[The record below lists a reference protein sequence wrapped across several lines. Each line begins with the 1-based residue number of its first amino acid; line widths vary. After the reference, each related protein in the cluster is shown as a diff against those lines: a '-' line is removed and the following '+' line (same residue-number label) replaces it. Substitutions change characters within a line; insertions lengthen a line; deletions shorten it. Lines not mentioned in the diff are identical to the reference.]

1 MRKLKR
7 ILIFAALVAALTCLL
22 CMALNAET
30 YSGTCGAE
38 GDGSNLT
45 WTLDSD
51 GLLKISGSGA
61 MADYSYS
68 GNAPWYNNRSSI
80 KMVVINDGVAS
91 IGSYAFYRCTRI
103 TNITIS
109 LNVTNI
115 GYGAFGGCVN
125 LNDIN
130 ISEANLN
137 YKLIDGILFTA
148 DEKKLII
155 CPVKICGATY
165 TVPNGVTSI
174 GEYAFQSCTSLTNV
188 TIPNSVT
195 VIGANAFSG
204 CKGLTSITI
213 PNSVISIEKAAFS
226 NCMNLTDIAMSNSI
240 TSIGNFAFSNCGNLA
255 SIAIP
260 DSVTAIGNYAFSGC
274 GSLTS
279 ITVPNSVTV
288 LGNHVFENCTRLTSV
303 TLPDGMISIGTNMFY
318 ACRALTNV
326 AIPSSVTSIGDYAF
340 SQCDS
345 LANIII
351 PDSVASI
358 GSYAF
363 QGCISLVS
371 IAIPNGV
378 TSIGNFAFSS
388 CRKLMSIDIPN
399 GVTNI
404 GVGVFDCCSSITSIV
419 IPSSVT
425 SIERSLFHGC
435 SSLTNVEIPSSVTSI
450 GEGAFQYC
458 NSLTSIEIPI
468 SVTSIGNNTFGWCG
482 GLKDIKFYSDTVEI
496 GDSEET
502 IPSSAIIYG
511 YKGSTAEKYATNYD
525 RKFVALKNLMN
536 IIASGTCGAEGDN
549 LTWTLDSN
557 GLLKISG
564 EGDMANFTGSSSTPW
579 REYRLKIKAVEMDDG
594 VTSVGHNVFRFCY
607 YIERVV
613 LPSNLK
619 SIGMFAFSHCRNLTS
634 IEIPSSVT
642 NIYGLAFAYCDNLTN
657 IFVEDGNTVYHSAD
671 NCVILTEE
679 KTLVLGCNGSIIPTD
694 GSVTSIGAYSFCGNI
709 CREDI
714 AMSINIPYCITKIGA
729 SAFAYCT
736 SVAEVSIPESTVE
749 IPDAIFRGCEKLTSI
764 NVDEANPNYKSID
777 GVLFTKDGKTLI
789 NYPAGKSGEPYTIPE
804 EVTSICSL
812 AFERAL
818 ITGVI
823 IPDGVTDIGESTFM
837 SCRNLMS
844 VTIPEGVTGI
854 GRSTFSGC
862 TSLESVTIPVSVT
875 SIGTGAFSGCN
886 NLTSIKIYSKTVAIE
901 DNVYAIPSSA
911 TIYGYNGSTAE
922 EYATKYERTFVALA
936 EEEEPSIV
944 ANGTCGINGDNV
956 TWTLDSDGLLKISDT
971 GAMADYDWENVA
983 PWYEYRSSITEVE
996 IAEGVTSI
1004 GNDAFDYCEK
1014 LTSVTIPNSV
1024 TSIGESAF
1032 FRCDKLSSIVI
1043 PNSVVK
1049 IGNSAFAYCTSLTEV
1064 SIPAGTTD
1072 ISGAVFRGCE
1082 KLTSINVDEANPNY
1096 KSIDGV
1102 LFTKDGKTLMN
1113 YPAGK
1118 GEEPYIVPNGVISIL
1133 GSAFERCKF
1142 SGITL
1147 PASLTDI
1154 GYADIFPSSIKNISV
1169 DAANPNYKS
1178 VDGVL
1183 FTKDGKSLIKYPAKK
1198 SGETYTVPDGVVTIR
1213 RDAFEYCMN
1222 LKNITMPNG
1231 VKSIRYGA
1239 FRSCRNLENINIPDG
1254 VTLIDSQA
1262 FLNCSSLKSITIPI
1276 SVTEIEHNAF
1286 AYCENLES
1294 ITIYSKSAMIF
1305 ENPNTIPASATIY
1318 GGKGSTAEEYAT
1330 KYGRTF
1336 KEIDI
1341 PTVEIARGTCGEN
1354 LTWVLDSDGLL
1365 KISGTGAMADYDWE
1379 NNAPWYEYR
1388 SNITKSEIQ
1397 NGVTSIG
1404 NWAFEGCYSLK
1415 NISMSES
1422 VTSIGSS
1429 AFNGCRNLTDITI
1442 SANVTS
1448 IGQGAFYNCSKLAS
1462 ISVNEANANYR
1473 FIDGVLFS
1481 KDGKTLIQYPSGKS
1495 AEEYTVPDGVT
1506 SIGSWAFGYCT
1517 RLTSINMPDSVTSI
1531 GESAFFGCQN
1541 LVNVNIPNGVT
1552 AIELQTFWE
1561 CSSLTSIT
1569 IPDSVASI
1577 GNSAFL
1583 GCKNLVS
1590 VNIPNGVTAIGWRTF
1605 LDCISL
1611 ESITIPASV
1620 TEIGNDA
1627 FYGCSSLTSI
1637 TIYSKTAWIADNSD
1651 TISESATIYGGKGS
1665 IAEEYA
1671 TKYGRKFV
1679 EIEIPT
1685 VDIAKGTCGENLTWV
1700 LDSDGLLKISGTGAM
1715 ADYKWLFDVPWSSY
1729 ASGITTVE
1737 ISDGVT
1743 SIGRLAFFRCTS
1755 LASITI
1761 PDSVTS
1767 IGNDAFANSGITSI
1781 TIPNGVTSIGNSA
1794 FENCTSLESI
1804 EIPDGVTSIGS
1815 SAFASCEKLK
1825 SITLPSGLTSIK
1837 FGVFRNCT
1845 ALESII
1851 IPARVMEINGA
1862 AFVNCNSLTSITI
1875 YSKKARIS
1883 DSSDTIPESA
1893 TIYGGKGSTAEEYAT
1908 KYGRTFKEIEIPTV
1922 EIANGTCGENITWVL
1937 DSDGLLKISGTG
1949 TMTDYLL
1956 NENAP
1961 WYSYNSSIMVV
1972 DIADGVTS
1980 IGAYAFVNCENIAN
1994 VTISGSVTSIGEGA
2008 FLGCAGLANIII
2020 PESVTEIGDMA
2031 FGACAALSE
2040 VSIPAGV
2047 TNIGK
2052 GPFYACLNLTNI
2064 NVDEANPNYK
2074 SVGGVLFTKDG
2085 KTLVQYPIGIKADTY
2100 EVPSGVTEIRGMAF
2114 AFGKFSTVKLP
2125 VSIETIGDVA
2135 FGGCAN
2141 LVGINLPSG
2150 ITRIGD
2156 RAFMLCSKLGK
2167 IAIPGGVTYICQSAF
2182 AYCIGLTS
2190 INIPA
2195 KVTFIGEQAFF
2206 NCNGLTAI
2214 TVDEAN
2220 ENYKS
2225 VDGVLFTKDGKKLIQ
2240 YPVSNE
2246 RKSYAIPVGVT
2257 SIEYAAFCGS
2267 KNLIEVTI
2275 PEGVEIIAEGAFNS
2289 CPNIKIIILPASVT
2303 SIGDFAFY
2311 GCPSLKSV
2319 RILSKTAKFPE
2330 YRFVFDEVTTVY
2342 GYEGSTAEEYAKKY
2356 NLSFASILSAAVGAD
2371 DTNVS
2376 GSEVTIDTTKEIVDN
2391 KENQITIKQE
2401 VGEKLDGK
2409 ESANVKTNVADI
2421 AFDKTATEKI
2431 AESAKKGDI
2440 NLVIKDITEDSQK
2453 NKKKII
2459 EISLTDSD
2467 GNRILPDNS
2476 SEENGYITV
2485 SILFKAGMDKSD
2497 IEVIYKGENGEEKME
2512 IVSYDSEM
2520 GIVTFKT
2527 KHFSEYEIRDTSF
2540 KLGDINGDGKID
2552 VKDLVTLRR
2561 YMAAYEVDSF
2571 DKLAA
2576 DINGDGKINTTDLVL
2591 IRRYLAGISGTGIE

>member
-7 ILIFAALVAALTCLL
+7 ILIFAAFVAALTCLL

-38 GDGSNLT
+38 GDNLT
-45 WTLDSD
+45 WTLDTDTGVLKIEGKGEMADFSNSGTPWGAYRTMITSVEISDGVTSIGNYAFPSCSGLTSIEMPSSVTSIGRAAFMNCSSLTSVIIPNGVKNIGSRAFEYCSSLTSIIVDEANKTYKAINGVLFTKDGNTLVAYPAGKSETSYTIPDGVAVIEIMAFKKCISLTNIYIPDSVKIIEESAFFGCKNLVNINIPDSMTAIGSQAFWDCISLKNITIPMSVTKIGRDAFAVCENLESITIYSKSAMIFKSSDTIPESATIYGGKGSTAEEYATKYGRKFVEIDIPTVEIASGTCGENLTWVLDSEGLLKISGTGAMTDYYGENKAPWYEYRSIIRVVEIAEGVISIGSYAFEYCSSLTTITIPNGVTNINYYAFYFCTSLANVTIPSSVTSSIKADVFYECWRLTSINVDEENETYKSIDGVLFTKDGKALIVYPAGKSGEIYVVPDGVTSIRNNAFAKCERLKSITLPNDLTSIEFGVFQLCASLESIVIPARVTEIGDLAFRICRGLTSINVDEANETYKSIDGVLFTKDGKALIAYPAGKSETSYTIPDGVTTIASCAFESCIGLTSIYIPESVTNIGNSAFCGCQNLVSVNIPNGVVAIEMQTFLGCSSLKSITIPICVTKIGYNAFYNCSSLESITIYSKAAWIYDSEYTMPESATIYGGNGSTAEEYATKYGRTFKEIEIPTFEIANGTCGENLTWVLDSD
-51 GLLKISGSGA
+51 GLLKVSGTGA
-61 MADYSYS
+61 MADYDWE
-68 GNAPWYNNRSSI
+68 NKAPWY
-80 KMVVINDGVAS
+80 
-91 IGSYAFYRCTRI
+91 
-103 TNITIS
+103 
-109 LNVTNI
+109 
-115 GYGAFGGCVN
+115 
-125 LNDIN
+125 
-130 ISEANLN
+130 
-137 YKLIDGILFTA
+137 
-148 DEKKLII
+148 
-155 CPVKICGATY
+155 
-165 TVPNGVTSI
+165 
-174 GEYAFQSCTSLTNV
+174 
-188 TIPNSVT
+188 
-195 VIGANAFSG
+195 
-204 CKGLTSITI
+204 
-213 PNSVISIEKAAFS
+213 
-226 NCMNLTDIAMSNSI
+226 
-240 TSIGNFAFSNCGNLA
+240 
-255 SIAIP
+255 
-260 DSVTAIGNYAFSGC
+260 
-274 GSLTS
+274 
-279 ITVPNSVTV
+279 
-288 LGNHVFENCTRLTSV
+288 EN
-303 TLPDGMISIGTNMFY
+303 
-318 ACRALTNV
+318 
-326 AIPSSVTSIGDYAF
+326 
-340 SQCDS
+340 
-345 LANIII
+345 
-351 PDSVASI
+351 
-358 GSYAF
+358 
-363 QGCISLVS
+363 
-371 IAIPNGV
+371 
-378 TSIGNFAFSS
+378 
-388 CRKLMSIDIPN
+388 
-399 GVTNI
+399 
-404 GVGVFDCCSSITSIV
+404 
-419 IPSSVT
+419 
-425 SIERSLFHGC
+425 
-435 SSLTNVEIPSSVTSI
+435 
-450 GEGAFQYC
+450 
-458 NSLTSIEIPI
+458 
-468 SVTSIGNNTFGWCG
+468 
-482 GLKDIKFYSDTVEI
+482 
-496 GDSEET
+496 
-502 IPSSAIIYG
+502 
-511 YKGSTAEKYATNYD
+511 
-525 RKFVALKNLMN
+525 
-536 IIASGTCGAEGDN
+536 
-549 LTWTLDSN
+549 
-557 GLLKISG
+557 
-564 EGDMANFTGSSSTPW
+564 
-579 REYRLKIKAVEMDDG
+579 RLKIKAVEIAEG
-594 VTSVGHNVFRFCY
+594 VTS
-607 YIERVV
+607 
-613 LPSNLK
+613 
-619 SIGMFAFSHCRNLTS
+619 IGDDAFDYCQNLTS
-634 IEIPSSVT
+634 VMIP
-642 NIYGLAFAYCDNLTN
+642 N
-657 IFVEDGNTVYHSAD
+657 
-671 NCVILTEE
+671 
-679 KTLVLGCNGSIIPTD
+679 
-694 GSVTSIGAYSFCGNI
+694 SVTSIGVSAFFRCDKLS
-709 CREDI
+709 
-714 AMSINIPYCITKIGA
+714 SIIIPNSVVKISN

-736 SVAEVSIPESTVE
+736 SLTEVSIPAGTTDISG
-749 IPDAIFRGCEKLTSI
+749 AIFRGCEKLTSI

-789 NYPAGKSGEPYTIPE
+789 NYPAGK
-804 EVTSICSL
+804 
-812 AFERAL
+812 
-818 ITGVI
+818 
-823 IPDGVTDIGESTFM
+823 
-837 SCRNLMS
+837 
-844 VTIPEGVTGI
+844 
-854 GRSTFSGC
+854 
-862 TSLESVTIPVSVT
+862 
-875 SIGTGAFSGCN
+875 
-886 NLTSIKIYSKTVAIE
+886 
-901 DNVYAIPSSA
+901 
-911 TIYGYNGSTAE
+911 
-922 EYATKYERTFVALA
+922 
-936 EEEEPSIV
+936 
-944 ANGTCGINGDNV
+944 
-956 TWTLDSDGLLKISDT
+956 
-971 GAMADYDWENVA
+971 
-983 PWYEYRSSITEVE
+983 
-996 IAEGVTSI
+996 
-1004 GNDAFDYCEK
+1004 
-1014 LTSVTIPNSV
+1014 
-1024 TSIGESAF
+1024 
-1032 FRCDKLSSIVI
+1032 
-1043 PNSVVK
+1043 
-1049 IGNSAFAYCTSLTEV
+1049 
-1064 SIPAGTTD
+1064 
-1072 ISGAVFRGCE
+1072 
-1082 KLTSINVDEANPNY
+1082 
-1096 KSIDGV
+1096 
-1102 LFTKDGKTLMN
+1102 
-1113 YPAGK
+1113 
-1118 GEEPYIVPNGVISIL
+1118 GEEPYIIPNGVISIL
-1133 GSAFERCKF
+1133 DSAFERCKF

-1147 PASLTDI
+1147 PASLIDI
-1154 GYADIFPSSIKNISV
+1154 GYADTFPDSIKNISV

-1183 FTKDGKSLIKYPAKK
+1183 FTKDGKSLIKYPADK
-1198 SGETYTVPDGVVTIR
+1198 SGETYTVPDGVVIIR
-1213 RDAFEYCMN
+1213 RDAFKYCSN

-1239 FRSCRNLENINIPDG
+1239 FRYCRNLESINIPDG
-1254 VTLIDSQA
+1254 VTSIDSQA
-1262 FLNCSSLKSITIPI
+1262 FLSCSSLKSITIPI

-1388 SNITKSEIQ
+1388 SNITKAEIQ
-1397 NGVTSIG
+1397 DGATSIG

-1429 AFNGCRNLTDITI
+1429 AFNGCSNLTDITI

-1473 FIDGVLFS
+1473 SIGGVLFA

-1495 AEEYTVPDGVT
+1495 AEEYAVPDGVT
-1506 SIGSWAFGYCT
+1506 NIESWAFGYCT
-1517 RLTSINMPDSVTSI
+1517 RLTSVTIPDSVTSI
-1531 GESAFFGCQN
+1531 GESAFLGCQN

-1552 AIELQTFWE
+1552 VIELQTFWE
-1561 CSSLTSIT
+1561 CSSLTSII
-1569 IPDSVASI
+1569 IPDSVTSI
-1577 GNSAFL
+1577 GDSAFF
-1583 GCKNLVS
+1583 GCQNLVS
-1590 VNIPNGVTAIGWRTF
+1590 VNIPNGVTTIGWRTF

-1611 ESITIPASV
+1611 KSITIPASV

-1665 IAEEYA
+1665 TAEEYA

-1715 ADYKWLFDVPWSSY
+1715 ADYKWIYDMPWSSY

-1781 TIPNGVTSIGNSA
+1781 TIPNGVTSIGNDA
-1794 FENCTSLESI
+1794 FENCTSLESV
-1804 EIPDGVTSIGS
+1804 EMPDSVTSIGNG
-1815 SAFASCEKLK
+1815 AFASCEKLK
-1825 SITLPSGLTSIK
+1825 SIILPSGLTSIE
-1837 FGVFRNCT
+1837 FGVFQNCT

-1851 IPARVMEINGA
+1851 IPARVMKIYAA
-1862 AFVNCNSLTSITI
+1862 AFANCNSLTSITI

-1908 KYGRTFKEIEIPTV
+1908 KYGRKFKEIEIPTV

-1961 WYSYNSSIMVV
+1961 WYSYNSSITVV

-2008 FLGCAGLANIII
+2008 FFGCDGLVNIII
-2020 PESVTEIGDMA
+2020 PEGVTEIGDMA

-2167 IAIPGGVTYICQSAF
+2167 IAIPGGVTYIGQSAF

-2246 RKSYAIPVGVT
+2246 RKSYAIPAGVT

-2319 RILSKTAKFPE
+2319 RIFSKTAKFPE

-2376 GSEVTIDTTKEIVDN
+2376 GNEVTIDTTKEIVDN

-2409 ESANVKTNVADI
+2409 NSANVKTNVAELS
-2421 AFDKTATEKI
+2421 FDKTATEKI

-2440 NLVIKDITEDSQK
+2440 NLIIRDITEESQK

-2459 EISLTDSD
+2459 EILLTDSD

-2512 IVSYDSEM
+2512 IVSYDSET